1 MTKVGDESWDGIYA
15 CHFHV
20 CVDGWEVSIYNDCN
34 ELDYCEERVNS
45 DGRRW

>member
-1 MTKVGDESWDGIYA
+1 MGWDL
-15 CHFHV
+15 CLSFPRV